1 MGAGPSARSQKHQPP
16 PSEPVPTGALSRSEL
31 RGHRGNETRSAA
43 ARSVV
48 SDDMVARRVKRG
60 YNGHLEAT
68 QENRSD
74 IAPHHH
80 ARHLESSFDDQSIA
94 HASPASRNQP
104 LRSERSHDTAWLDDC
119 ITMELE
125 ASQEMV
131 RSTRN
136 RMEEE
141 RAAKQSALEKLEAQ
155 KKVSESLQEENDDL
169 KENFS
174 QLQSEMEVL
183 RQELTERTRQHEA
196 EAVRLRT
203 ELRMARR

>member
-1 MGAGPSARSQKHQPP
+1 
-16 PSEPVPTGALSRSEL
+16 
-31 RGHRGNETRSAA
+31 
-43 ARSVV
+43 
-48 SDDMVARRVKRG
+48 
-60 YNGHLEAT
+60 
-68 QENRSD
+68 
-74 IAPHHH
+74 
-80 ARHLESSFDDQSIA
+80 
-94 HASPASRNQP
+94 
-104 LRSERSHDTAWLDDC
+104 
-119 ITMELE
+119 
-125 ASQEMV
+125 
-131 RSTRN
+131 
-136 RMEEE
+136 MEEE